1 MARKKG
7 SAREGGVRRKLLAE
21 ATRLFNRRGYAS
33 TSVREIVAAAGVTKP
48 VLYHYFGSKE
58 GLYLEIMNDFIAS
71 FDQVLGE
78 FARLKGTAKERIVR
92 FADDLFELCMGR
104 IESVRLMYSSYY
116 GPAQGAPRV
125 DFDCLYARVFGA
137 LRGVMEQGIRAG
149 EFRRGNAT
157 DMAWLPLGT
166 MTMALEG
173 ELAPSGLRIGRAG
186 MNRILNLT
194 FAGIAA
200 EKGTGHVS
208 ESSVFRSRTD
218 SSGRVSRRHE
228 LFAKRRQ

>member
-1 MARKKG
+1 MARKKAG
-7 SAREGGVRRKLLAE
+7 GENGGVRGKLLAE

-48 VLYHYFGSKE
+48 VLYHYFGNKE

-71 FDQVLGE
+71 FDQVLGG
-78 FARLKGTAKERIVR
+78 FAQMKGTARERIVR
-92 FADDLFELCMGR
+92 FADEMFELCMER

-116 GPAQGAPRV
+116 GPAQGAPKV
-125 DFDCLYARVFGA
+125 DFDCLYARVFKA
-137 LRGVMEQGIRAG
+137 LRGVIEQGIRAG

-157 DMAWLPLGT
+157 DMAWLPLGM

-173 ELAPSGLRIGRAG
+173 ELAPSGLHIGRAG
-186 MNRILNLT
+186 MNRIVNLT

-200 EKGTGHVS
+200 EKGKGNVTQRG
-208 ESSVFRSRTD
+208 VFRTRSD
-218 SSGRVSRRHE
+218 STGRGSRRHE